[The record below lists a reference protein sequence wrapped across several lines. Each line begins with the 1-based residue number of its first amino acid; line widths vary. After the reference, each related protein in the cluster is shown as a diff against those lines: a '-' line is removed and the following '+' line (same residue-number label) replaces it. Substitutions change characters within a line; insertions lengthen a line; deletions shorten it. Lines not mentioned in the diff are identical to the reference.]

1 MGFKDVAI
9 RTILP
14 AVTVVTSILQRFREP
29 VPAEDPIVRQTRVR
43 AVSSTRE
50 WPKKWTLAHARK
62 AAWANQLP
70 ASLSAKRTAA
80 FGPAFRAL
88 GASPFGANL

>member
-1 MGFKDVAI
+1 MK
-9 RTILP
+9 
-14 AVTVVTSILQRFREP
+14 RFGEP
-29 VPAEDPIVRQTRVR
+29 VPAEDPIVRETRVR
-43 AVSSTRE
+43 PVSSMRE
-50 WPKKWTLAHARK
+50 WSEKWTLAHARK

-80 FGPAFRAL
+80 FGSAFRAL